1 MPYKQNQYNLLFCID
16 LLINKASSRLL
27 TKEADTVSATLCFN
41 AFGTQKRTLYK
52 KHSE

>member
-1 MPYKQNQYNLLFCID
+1 MPYKQNQHNPLFYND
-16 LLINKASSRLL
+16 LLINKASNRLL
-27 TKEADTVSATLCFN
+27 TKEADTVSATLCSN